1 MKSQESNQ
9 RHNIDSHP
17 QEIIKTAWENGIN
30 MFDTAEVYAQGK
42 SEEEM

>member
-1 MKSQESNQ
+1 VVLN
-9 RHNIDSHP
+9 D
-17 QEIIKTAWENGIN
+17 QEIIKTAWDNGIN